1 MLNQPKARRSRY
13 QKVAVDVAKRISQN
27 EFQVGDKLHA
37 RSKLA
42 NYYNVSPE
50 TARKAVTVLV
60 DLDIVKVKHGS
71 GFTVASTTLA
81 REFVEQYHDVQ
92 TIGDL
97 KVMLEDSMMRQ
108 QEELSFFA
116 GALNQLLVQTDN
128 FYTTNPLNPFHVKV
142 TEDCRYLN
150 ETVADINLW
159 QQTTATLIA
168 INREN
173 ELFVSPGPYAQLL
186 VGDLLYFVGNDLS
199 NQQVEKLFYPEE

>member
-1 MLNQPKARRSRY
+1 MDL
-13 QKVAVDVAKRISQN
+13 AKRISQN

-42 NYYNVSPE
+42 SYYNVSPE

-92 TIGDL
+92 SIGDL
-97 KVMLEDSMMRQ
+97 KAMLEDSMIRQ

-116 GALNQLLVQTDN
+116 GALNQLLTQTDN

-186 VGDLLYFVGNDLS
+186 VDDLLYFVGNDLS